1 MERRTALL
9 ITGVF
14 AIGMFSGIAIGSIRT
29 KSQHIKTEYFI
40 ELKHETVLIEDTDG
54 NIITCPFNDISEA
67 LLRDNL

>member
-9 ITGVF
+9 VTVVF
-14 AIGMFSGIAIGSIRT
+14 AIGMFGGIIVGSIRT

-40 ELKHETVLIEDTDG
+40 ELKHETVLIEDTEG
-54 NIITCPFNDISEA
+54 NIITCPFNDISKA